1 MVVEIWEGELMYVLL
16 DGGPNDG
23 LAFEMCGS
31 GYAILRELRMKR
43 PGAEAPAL
51 YVKAGRRVRLSSQ
64 HQFPAGQNHTNNNAR
79 VMKYVETVTLADA
92 IHMAEGE

>member
-1 MVVEIWEGELMYVLL
+1 MYELL

-64 HQFPAGQNHTNNNAR
+64 HQLPAGQNHTNNNAR

-92 IHMAEGE
+92 IHMAEED

>member
-31 GYAILRELRMKR
+31 GYAIHRELRMER
-43 PGAEAPAL
+43 PGA
-51 YVKAGRRVRLSSQ
+51 
-64 HQFPAGQNHTNNNAR
+64 
-79 VMKYVETVTLADA
+79 
-92 IHMAEGE
+92 